1 MTTATAPSPVD
12 NSLPAGLTTLA
23 ADQSAAAKA
32 SGTLGQSDFLKLMT
46 AQLKNQD
53 PMAPMDN
60 GQFLGQMAQFS
71 TVSSLGDMAT
81 QLKAMS
87 DQMTANRLLSSG
99 ALIGRSV
106 LSAGNVGDL
115 AADKPLEGVV
125 RLTEPDDGA
134 TVTVRDAVGQIMESY
149 NLGPSGAGDYPFSWD
164 GALSGGANA
173 LPGKYQVD
181 VTVAR
186 AGKTSAEAAL
196 MYTPI
201 ASVSMNGADV
211 NLNLQNGASLP
222 LSQVTTLR

>member
-12 NSLPAGLTTLA
+12 NPLPAGLTTLA

-32 SGTLGQSDFLKLMT
+32 SATLGQSDFLKLMT

-87 DQMTANRLLSSG
+87 DQMAANRLLSSG

-106 LSAGNVGDL
+106 LSAGNVGEL
-115 AADKPLEGVV
+115 AANKPLEGVV
-125 RLTEPDDGA
+125 RLSSPADGA
-134 TVTVRDAVGQIMESY
+134 TVTVRNAVGQIMESY
-149 NLGPSGAGDYPFSWD
+149 NLGPSGAGDYPFAWD
-164 GALSGGANA
+164 GALAGGANA

-201 ASVSMNGADV
+201 ASVSMNGTDV